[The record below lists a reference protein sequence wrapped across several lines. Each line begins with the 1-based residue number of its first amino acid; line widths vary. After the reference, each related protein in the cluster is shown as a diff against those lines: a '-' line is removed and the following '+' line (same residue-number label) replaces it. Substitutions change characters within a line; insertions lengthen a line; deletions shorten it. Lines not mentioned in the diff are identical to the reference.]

1 MLERIYSSSKR
12 QPFLRDC
19 QKVSSKQYELQPNN
33 TFRYHLSKYPKQD
46 IIKCTMQNTYYSEI
60 IRKYIQNQQSI
71 KIMTQKRDKLKIY

>member
-33 TFRYHLSKYPKQD
+33 TFHYHLSKYSKQD
-46 IIKCTMQNTYYSEI
+46 IIKYAM
-60 IRKYIQNQQSI
+60 
-71 KIMTQKRDKLKIY
+71 

>member
-33 TFRYHLSKYPKQD
+33 TFRYHLSKCPKQD
-46 IIKCTMQNTYYSEI
+46 IIKYTM
-60 IRKYIQNQQSI
+60 
-71 KIMTQKRDKLKIY
+71 